1 MPGAGVSTSSWVP
14 SMPATASWSANCH
27 AWADPSPK
35 SSTSSMRSPGRR
47 WRLPPQGETRS
58 EDRQDLQT
66 KVMTILFALFA
77 EVERDLISE
86 RTREGL
92 ARAWAS
98 IPG

>member
-1 MPGAGVSTSSWVP
+1 M
-14 SMPATASWSANCH
+14 
-27 AWADPSPK
+27 
-35 SSTSSMRSPGRR
+35 
-47 WRLPPQGETRS
+47 PPQGETRS